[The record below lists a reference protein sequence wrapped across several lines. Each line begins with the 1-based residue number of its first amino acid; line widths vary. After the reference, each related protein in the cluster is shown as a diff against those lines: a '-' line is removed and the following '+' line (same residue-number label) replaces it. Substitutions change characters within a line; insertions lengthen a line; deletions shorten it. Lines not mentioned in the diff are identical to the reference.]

1 MATIYAIKNR
11 KKSRELQKSNFL
23 IPMINMIPAIIYSIA
38 FRQHFLSDLTGWQ
51 KFGLYIV
58 FILIYMILL
67 FLPFISLVM
76 NIASTI
82 MFVGMIWALVDHIDS
97 NVLCI
102 IVKVVTAGIVG
113 FLEFAIF
120 VDRTI
125 GTKK

>member
-1 MATIYAIKNR
+1 
-11 KKSRELQKSNFL
+11 
-23 IPMINMIPAIIYSIA
+23 
-38 FRQHFLSDLTGWQ
+38 
-51 KFGLYIV
+51 
-58 FILIYMILL
+58 
-67 FLPFISLVM
+67 M